1 MKLWQ
6 WMRLPREQ
14 ISREK
19 RKMIVYMPKES
30 KIEVEEDR
38 RKGVLPELEEEKIK
52 RKGAI
57 NSGPTG

>member
-1 MKLWQ
+1 M
-6 WMRLPREQ
+6 PREQ